1 MTKQIKFFHIGS
13 KVVGS
18 YANEVLAT
26 QFVLDYAN
34 EIKLNATR
42 PDDVMVDHQIVSGV
56 VRENAMYFNIQNVIV
71 RLQGESDHAV
81 LMNSHYDSVPGSPG
95 GSDDVVSA

>member
-1 MTKQIKFFHIGS
+1 
-13 KVVGS
+13 VVGS
-18 YANEVLAT
+18 IANEIHAT

-34 EIKLNATR
+34 EIKRNSSR
-42 PDDVMVDHQIVSGV
+42 PNDVIVDHMLTSGV
-56 VRENAMYFNIQNVIV
+56 VRENAMYYNIQNVVV

-95 GSDDVVSA
+95 GSDDIVSNFTIILK